1 MRSDPKGLRR
11 ESVESAS
18 GRESYQLVLPSW
30 DESFAR
36 LGLELGLELG
46 LGFRSRT

>member
-1 MRSDPKGLRR
+1 MQSDPKDLRR
-11 ESVESAS
+11 ESAESES

-36 LGLELGLELG
+36 FGFGFG
-46 LGFRSRT
+46 FGFRSRT

>member
-1 MRSDPKGLRR
+1 MRSDPKDLRR

-30 DESFAR
+30 DGSFAR
-36 LGLELGLELG
+36 LGLGLGLG